1 MVQSLHGEHVRP
13 PTQPPVFLSIFLSFS
28 PLLLLFLFSAL
39 RFHSSGWAPSMEL
52 WKAEE
57 GTQFPVAPFPTD
69 WTLHPL
75 GSRKIRQFRLR
86 WTLEA
91 WSIVGSPWLWG
102 HMSLPLICYPVSWGL
117 LLTFSELHFPHL
129 QMGNKSIPDSIVL
142 GDILPSMVPSAQRMF
157 KNHWWWWQW

>member
-1 MVQSLHGEHVRP
+1 
-13 PTQPPVFLSIFLSFS
+13 
-28 PLLLLFLFSAL
+28 
-39 RFHSSGWAPSMEL
+39 MEL

-91 WSIVGSPWLWG
+91 WSSVGSPWLWG
-102 HMSLPLICYPVSWGL
+102 HMSLPRICCPVSWGL
-117 LLTFSELHFPHL
+117 LFTFSELHFPHL
-129 QMGNKSIPDSIVL
+129 KWGTNPFPTALFWETYYLAWFPAHRECSKTIDDDDGDRIMLLSYQLMEAFQHPDPKPMHMSTSSIL
-142 GDILPSMVPSAQRMF
+142 FG
-157 KNHWWWWQW
+157 